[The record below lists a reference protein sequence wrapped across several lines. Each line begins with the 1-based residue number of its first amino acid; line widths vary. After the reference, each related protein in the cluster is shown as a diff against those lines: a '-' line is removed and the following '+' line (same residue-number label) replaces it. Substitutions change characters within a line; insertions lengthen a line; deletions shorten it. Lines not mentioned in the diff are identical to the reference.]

1 MCNVIT
7 ARLLC
12 RCSCFSVGASVFFLI
27 RHYDICLSATQTSH
41 TVSDGACSSLTLLL
55 PPLVFMFSSPAGS
68 ISLLILLG
76 NLFHSRVSEMS
87 SWLRKENERGTR
99 YRESAESPLWQN
111 NLYTLTSPFIYL
123 KVSALTV
130 LNRCACSDQ
139 FCLLDDCWVCGMLQ
153 MVTIR
158 SLSFLIATPWCWMSL
173 KRPIFFK
180 SFMCRLV
187 STSVVIQWR
196 IWCSYQTGG
205 WPCVFVHSQSREQ
218 GG

>member
-41 TVSDGACSSLTLLL
+41 TVSDGACSSFTLLL
-55 PPLVFMFSSPAGS
+55 SPLVFMFSSPAGS

-130 LNRCACSDQ
+130 CWIAVPVLISSAYSMTAECVACCRWLPLGLYLFWLLRLDAE
-139 FCLLDDCWVCGMLQ
+139 CL
-153 MVTIR
+153 
-158 SLSFLIATPWCWMSL
+158 
-173 KRPIFFK
+173 
-180 SFMCRLV
+180 
-187 STSVVIQWR
+187 
-196 IWCSYQTGG
+196 
-205 WPCVFVHSQSREQ
+205 
-218 GG
+218 